1 MPTVFIPPLLRNLT
15 GGQDVVVIDGQSV
28 RELIEQ
34 LDQRFPGIHGR
45 LIENGHLRSGLSV
58 AIGTK
63 VSSRGLS
70 SKTQPEDE
78 VHFLPAIG
86 GG

>member
-1 MPTVFIPPLLRNLT
+1 MPQVFIPPLMRPLT
-15 GGQDVVVIDGQSV
+15 GGRDVVVIDGQNV
-28 RELIEQ
+28 RELIEH
-34 LDQRFPGIHGR
+34 LDLQYPGIRNR
-45 LIENGHLRSGLSV
+45 LIEGDQLRSGLAV

-63 VSSRGLS
+63 FSSRGLM
-70 SKTQPEDE
+70 SKTQPNDE

>member
-1 MPTVFIPPLLRNLT
+1 MPHVFIPPLLRPLT
-15 GGQDVVVIDGQSV
+15 SGREVIVVDGQNV
-28 RELIEQ
+28 RELIERLEHQ
-34 LDQRFPGIHGR
+34 FPGIRDR
-45 LIENGHLRSGLSV
+45 LIEDDRLRSGLSV
-58 AIGTK
+58 AVGTK
-63 VSSRGLS
+63 VSPRGLM

>member
-1 MPTVFIPPLLRNLT
+1 MPHVFIPPLLRTLT
-15 GGQDVVVIDGQSV
+15 SGQDVIDVAGQNVREVIVNLDRQFPGVRDRLIDG
-28 RELIEQ
+28 
-34 LDQRFPGIHGR
+34 DR
-45 LIENGHLRSGLSV
+45 LKPGLSV

-63 VSSRGLS
+63 VSTRGLM
-70 SKTQPEDE
+70 SKTLPGDE

>member
-1 MPTVFIPPLLRNLT
+1 MPQVFIPPLMRPLT
-15 GGQDVVVIDGQSV
+15 GGRDVVVIDGQNV
-28 RELIEQ
+28 RELIEH
-34 LDQRFPGIHGR
+34 LDLQDPGIRNR
-45 LIENGHLRSGLSV
+45 LIEGDQLRSGLAV

-63 VSSRGLS
+63 VSSRGLM
-70 SKTQPEDE
+70 SKTQPNDE

>member
-1 MPTVFIPPLLRNLT
+1 MPQVFIPPLMRPLT
-15 GGQDVVVIDGQSV
+15 GGRDVVVIDGQNV
-28 RELIEQ
+28 RELIEH
-34 LDQRFPGIHGR
+34 LDLQYPGIRNR
-45 LIENGHLRSGLSV
+45 LIEGDQLRSGLAV

-63 VSSRGLS
+63 VSSRGLM
-70 SKTQPEDE
+70 SKTQPNDE

>member
-1 MPTVFIPPLLRNLT
+1 MPHVFIPPLLRSLT
-15 GGQDVVVIDGQSV
+15 NGQEVIDVAGQNV
-28 RELIEQ
+28 REVIDN
-34 LDQRFPGIHGR
+34 LDRQFLGVRDR
-45 LIENGHLRSGLSV
+45 LIDGDRLKPGLSV

-63 VSSRGLS
+63 VSARGLT
-70 SKTQPEDE
+70 SKTQADDE

>member
-1 MPTVFIPPLLRNLT
+1 MPQVFIPPLMRPLT
-15 GGQDVVVIDGQSV
+15 GGREVVVIDGQNV
-28 RELIEQ
+28 RELIEH
-34 LDQRFPGIHGR
+34 LDLQYPGIRNR
-45 LIENGHLRSGLSV
+45 LIEGDQLRSGLAV

-63 VSSRGLS
+63 VSSRGLM
-70 SKTQPEDE
+70 SKTQPNDE

>member
-1 MPTVFIPPLLRNLT
+1 MPSVFIPPQLRTLT
-15 GGQDVVVIDGQSV
+15 GGQELVVVDGQSV

-34 LDQRFPGIHGR
+34 LNQQFPGIRER
-45 LIENGHLRSGLSV
+45 LIDGDQLRSGLAV
-58 AIGTK
+58 AVGTK
-63 VSSRGLS
+63 VSSRGLM
-70 SKTQPEDE
+70 SKTQPDDE

>member
-1 MPTVFIPPLLRNLT
+1 MPQVFIPPLMRPLT
-15 GGQDVVVIDGQSV
+15 GGRDVIVIDGQNV
-28 RELIEQ
+28 RELIEH
-34 LDQRFPGIHGR
+34 LDLQYPGIRNR
-45 LIENGHLRSGLSV
+45 LIEADQLRSGLAV

-63 VSSRGLS
+63 VSSRGLM
-70 SKTQPEDE
+70 SKTQPNDE